1 MKKTAIAHPNI
12 ALIKYW
18 GKQNEKF
25 NLPSNTTIAINLSH
39 LWTKT
44 TVEVSE
50 KYNQDEII
58 INEKKEEKEVKRAIN
73 FLDFIRRLAK
83 RKEKVK
89 VVSKNNFPTA
99 SGIASSSSG
108 FAALSLAASSAF
120 GLNLPEKQ
128 LSILARLGSGSAC
141 RSVPSG
147 FVEWKKGR
155 KSEDSYS
162 VMIFSPDYWS
172 IKILTLIVTQKK
184 KEVSSSEGHL
194 LAPTSPFFKKRILL
208 IDKKINRL
216 KKAIAKRDFLLFG
229 KIVEQEALEMHAI
242 ALTSNPPLVYW
253 NERTVFWIK
262 KIFELRR
269 RGFLVFFT
277 IDAGPNLHLF
287 CLEKDQENISNQ
299 VKKNLINGEKIIINH
314 PGEGV
319 KLIEN
324 HLF

>member
-18 GKQNEKF
+18 GKKNAKL
-25 NLPSNTTIAINLSH
+25 NLPYNTTIAINLSN
-39 LWTKT
+39 LWTMT
-44 TVEVSE
+44 TVKIAE
-50 KYNQDEII
+50 KYNQDEVI
-58 INEKKEEKEVKRAIN
+58 INGKKEEREVRRVIN
-73 FLDFIRRLAK
+73 FLDLIRRLAK

-108 FAALSLAASSAF
+108 FAALALASSVAF
-120 GLNLPEKQ
+120 GLNLSEKE

-147 FVEWKKGR
+147 FVEWRKG
-155 KSEDSYS
+155 KNSEDSYAFT
-162 VMIFSPDYWS
+162 IFPPNYWS

-184 KEVSSSEGHL
+184 KEVFSSDGHL
-194 LAPTSPFFKKRILL
+194 LAPTSPFFKTRISL
-208 IDKKINRL
+208 IGKKIVQL
-216 KKAIAKRDFLLFG
+216 KKAIKNKDFLLFG
-229 KIVEQEALEMHAI
+229 EIIEQEALEMHAI
-242 ALTSNPPLVYW
+242 ALTSKPPLVYW
-253 NERTVFWIK
+253 NERTVFWIRE
-262 KIFELRR
+262 IFKLRKE
-269 RGFLVFFT
+269 GFLVFFT

-287 CLEKDQENISNQ
+287 CLERDQENIYNQ
-299 VKKNLINGEKIIINH
+299 LKKNLINEEEIIINN

-319 KLIEN
+319 KLTKN